1 MSFKRKTIRR
11 AIALM
16 MVMLTAVTVNC
27 TASKSVALA
36 ASVTKGNVNVRA
48 LNVRKGPGVE
58 NAIINV
64 IHKGDTVEIV
74 KTVNGWHRITQGKN
88 KFGWVSANYIDSG
101 KAKKNALVS
110 ASPSSKTASVT
121 KKNTSVKTNGIVTVT
136 GSYTN
141 SGKEGFMV

>member
-88 KFGWVSANYIDSG
+88 KFGWVSANYID
-101 KAKKNALVS
+101 
-110 ASPSSKTASVT
+110 
-121 KKNTSVKTNGIVTVT
+121 
-136 GSYTN
+136 
-141 SGKEGFMV
+141 